1 VPVPKYCAVYIL
13 RFDSF
18 YAMDE
23 VIGSIPIRQS
33 ASKLSAEISQWAQ
46 FSQDARQLGQFHPT
60 GSGMAFPSLRRTNN
74 LTK

>member
-1 VPVPKYCAVYIL
+1 
-13 RFDSF
+13 
-18 YAMDE
+18 MDE